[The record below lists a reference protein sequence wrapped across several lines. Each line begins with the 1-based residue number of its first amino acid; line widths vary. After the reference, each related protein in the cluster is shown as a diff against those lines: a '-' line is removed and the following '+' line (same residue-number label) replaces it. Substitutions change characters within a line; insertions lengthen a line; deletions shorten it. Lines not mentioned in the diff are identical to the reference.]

1 MHYYHGA
8 QIAIDKY
15 IYSKF
20 IDSNTF
26 VIIYFYVD
34 DKLIPSSNTGTI
46 DETMIMLVSNFVIK
60 DMREATAILS
70 IKITKTSDG
79 LIVSQN

>member
-8 QIAIDKY
+8 QIVIDKY

-46 DETMIMLVSNFVIK
+46 DET
-60 DMREATAILS
+60 
-70 IKITKTSDG
+70 ITTRKMVFTDFR
-79 LIVSQN
+79 IVSEITFTDTY